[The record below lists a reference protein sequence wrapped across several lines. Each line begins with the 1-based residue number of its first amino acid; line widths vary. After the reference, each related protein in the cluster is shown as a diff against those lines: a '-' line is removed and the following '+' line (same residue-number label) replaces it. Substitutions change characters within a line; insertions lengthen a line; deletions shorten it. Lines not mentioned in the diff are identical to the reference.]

1 MNKIIKKSPRHIG
14 IIIDGNRRWAKK
26 RGLPALEG
34 HRRGFENVK
43 EMIKWCTAR
52 ELNILTFYAF
62 STENWNR
69 SQREVNY
76 LMRLLLK
83 AMNKKYVKKVE
94 KEKIG
99 IRLMG
104 QRERLPKF
112 LQKSIKDAEELTK
125 DNKEKIV
132 NFAISYGGRAEIVEA
147 VKKIVKQK
155 IAPNRITEDL
165 VSQNLWTR
173 ELPDPDLIIR
183 TGGEKRISNF
193 LIWQGAYSELYFY
206 DKFWP
211 DFTEKDLDA
220 ALKYFASRSRR
231 FGK

>member
-125 DNKEKIV
+125 ERILSKDTLLVDVRHAIERRFIPPVPGAKIWSPYR
-132 NFAISYGGRAEIVEA
+132 FD
-147 VKKIVKQK
+147 K
-155 IAPNRITEDL
+155 L
-165 VSQNLWTR
+165 VG
-173 ELPDPDLIIR
+173 ELPRDREIIFMCN
-183 TGGEKRISNF
+183 TGSYSMTA
-193 LIWQGAYSELYFY
+193 AYKLAMAGHERARVVAGGYQAWVAAHP
-206 DKFWP
+206 KV
-211 DFTEKDLDA
+211 TEQ
-220 ALKYFASRSRR
+220 LKKK
-231 FGK
+231 GM